1 MSLCTREQ
9 WPEQL
14 GILAPLTQEAAFP
27 SLDKDIQQAAAAVLW
42 AEDNLSL
49 VRKGCD
55 GVIGVPKS
63 TPPAQVIELLMAEAV
78 RGYAQAQCLLGIM
91 YERRSGCGE
100 RERERE

>member
-1 MSLCTREQ
+1 M
-9 WPEQL
+9 
-14 GILAPLTQEAAFP
+14 LAPLTQEAAFP

-78 RGYAQAQCLLGIM
+78 QGYAQAQCLLGIM
-91 YERRSGCGE
+91 YMRGVVAVASE
-100 RERERE
+100 RERE